1 MLIKLALQIFDCDG
15 HFAIVLCIGL
25 KESVC
30 FNEVKE
36 LELAF
41 LDPDFKCEELILKA
55 GWDLRSFQQMH
66 FMHQLHGMDG
76 MST

>member
-1 MLIKLALQIFDCDG
+1 MYRFKR
-15 HFAIVLCIGL
+15 
-25 KESVC
+25 VC

-66 FMHQLHGMDG
+66 FMHQFTWYGWNEHLVIDHVCFAL
-76 MST
+76 

>member
-1 MLIKLALQIFDCDG
+1 MYRFKR
-15 HFAIVLCIGL
+15 
-25 KESVC
+25 VC

-55 GWDLRSFQQMH
+55 GWDLRSFQQMQFH
-66 FMHQLHGMDG
+66 ASITWYGWNEHLVIDHVCFAL
-76 MST
+76 

>member
-1 MLIKLALQIFDCDG
+1 MYRFKR
-15 HFAIVLCIGL
+15 
-25 KESVC
+25 VC

-41 LDPDFKCEELILKA
+41 LDPGFKCEELILKA

>member
-1 MLIKLALQIFDCDG
+1 MYRFKR
-15 HFAIVLCIGL
+15 
-25 KESVC
+25 VC

-41 LDPDFKCEELILKA
+41 LDLDFKCEELILKA

-76 MST
+76 MSTW

>member
-1 MLIKLALQIFDCDG
+1 MYRFKR
-15 HFAIVLCIGL
+15 
-25 KESVC
+25 VC

-66 FMHQLHGMDG
+66 FMHQLHEHLVIDHVCFAL
-76 MST
+76 